1 MTIESQVL
9 KCISDEKCRGILS
22 IIKENRPL
30 LPNDLNLTHKQY
42 YSRLH
47 CLLVCG
53 LIRKTAGQY
62 RLSSFGRI
70 VYDWHLVMRDTISNE
85 YWKLKALDMIG
96 SAGIPE
102 PEREKV
108 LNSLIGNERLRKF
121 LE

>member
-1 MTIESQVL
+1 
-9 KCISDEKCRGILS
+9 
-22 IIKENRPL
+22 
-30 LPNDLNLTHKQY
+30 
-42 YSRLH
+42 
-47 CLLVCG
+47 
-53 LIRKTAGQY
+53 
-62 RLSSFGRI
+62 
-70 VYDWHLVMRDTISNE
+70 MRDTISNE